1 MGNFVKFG
9 SVWKLHKMF
18 LANAKRRAK
27 NSLLR
32 WFKIACD
39 PVALIRVNLR
49 IPELYADNIQKKY
62 FFNKWKN
69 LQFRKQAFRLGRSIK
84 LKTMCFNLDRYWTR
98 RKNQYFLCWR
108 DWLIRKNDAIRTLY
122 AFASK
127 QRYIKVGRAFMNWRN
142 FLENQEFMARMHAF
156 AINNSI
162 AQLQQTTFAN
172 WRTWAH
178 NKK

>member
-1 MGNFVKFG
+1 MHVKLCATRHLEETLQKVLRRNKQIAFDWMQATVMGNFVKFG

-127 QRYIKVGRAFMNWRN
+127 
-142 FLENQEFMARMHAF
+142 
-156 AINNSI
+156 
-162 AQLQQTTFAN
+162 
-172 WRTWAH
+172 
-178 NKK
+178 